1 MQTVRRCSDAGLGAA
16 SVDVRAIREE
26 AEALSA
32 RAREADRAER
42 PRPGRGYAPA
52 IFDARRFAGAW
63 DVLYS
68 SAVAGATAST
78 KNERAPSSV
87 VKYTRAGAVPR
98 RRDRLRRSL
107 PGPGAVVGLF
117 PRTTEALGKFAL
129 KSLEYRVKPSAA
141 GDGVDT
147 VVAFRARATPLL
159 PPPAIRV
166 EHALAAPKAPYA
178 ATLLTKSVSVEP
190 ADGSGRVARALPRP
204 AVPAGWLPAWLPGV
218 NRRTSFSV
226 LYADDDLLV
235 TLSDDDDL
243 RVARRKAL

>member
-32 RAREADRAER
+32 RAREADRADR

-78 KNERAPSSV
+78 KTERAPSSV

-98 RRDRLRRSL
+98 RR
-107 PGPGAVVGLF
+107 AC
-117 PRTTEALGKFAL
+117 T
-129 KSLEYRVKPSAA
+129 
-141 GDGVDT
+141 
-147 VVAFRARATPLL
+147 
-159 PPPAIRV
+159 
-166 EHALAAPKAPYA
+166 
-178 ATLLTKSVSVEP
+178 
-190 ADGSGRVARALPRP
+190 
-204 AVPAGWLPAWLPGV
+204 
-218 NRRTSFSV
+218 
-226 LYADDDLLV
+226 
-235 TLSDDDDL
+235 
-243 RVARRKAL
+243 